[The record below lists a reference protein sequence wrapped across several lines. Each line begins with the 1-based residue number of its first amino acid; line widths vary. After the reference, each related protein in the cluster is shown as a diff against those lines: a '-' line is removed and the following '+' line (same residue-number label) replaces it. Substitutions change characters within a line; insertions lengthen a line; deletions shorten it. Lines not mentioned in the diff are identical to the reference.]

1 MMSKKMVFITLPVFL
16 LWCFSAVSIC
26 IAAEG
31 DPCADQGI
39 TVRNLSL
46 DKKWYKS
53 QGDQCI
59 PLKRNYSF
67 TIHPKENIGVFLD
80 MVCETRFCP
89 SFTYTDYKSS
99 DEDGNCRVKILPGC
113 VLADM

>member
-1 MMSKKMVFITLPVFL
+1 MKNSIFIIPLVLFL
-16 LWCFSAVSIC
+16 CCFTILSVC
-26 IAAEG
+26 DAAGE

-46 DKKWYKS
+46 DNKWYKS

-80 MVCETRFCP
+80 MVCETQFCP
-89 SFTYTDYKSS
+89 SLTYTDYKLS
-99 DEDGNCRVKILPGC
+99 DKDGNCRVKILPGC
-113 VLADM
+113 VIADM